1 MPQRTPSGNTQSTTL
16 VLTRKEVDFPIGI
29 GANIIDVTVALEWVP
44 ALADLLEPP
53 SREGSLASS
62 KDRDEPSDTLPA
74 VLQAMGDPGAGVV
87 NAKQAA
93 DD

>member
-1 MPQRTPSGNTQSTTL
+1 M
-16 VLTRKEVDFPIGI
+16 LTRKEVDFPIGI
-29 GANIIDVTVALEWVP
+29 GANIIDVAVTLEWIP
-44 ALADLLEPP
+44 ALADVLELP
-53 SREGSLASS
+53 SREGSRASG

-87 NAKQAA
+87 DAKQAA